1 MASRAD
7 WYTYFLCLQTDV
19 SNWITYDNVV
29 SKVDAALENPV
40 SYEYAIDTDGNIYRT
55 PVECKYLTRTP
66 SGELFNKRFLMES
79 INFPVPGPQ
88 KRMYE
93 TSLMKK
99 GASTQRMSD
108 NVVAKQ
114 PSTRSE

>member
-1 MASRAD
+1 MLTDVHTFSP
-7 WYTYFLCLQTDV
+7 LQADV

-40 SYEYAIDTDGNIYRT
+40 SYEYAISTDGKIYQT
-55 PVECKYLTRTP
+55 PIECKYLTRTP
-66 SGELFNKRFLMES
+66 SGKLFDKRFLRNS
-79 INFPVPGPQ
+79 LNSSVSGPQ

-99 GASTQRMSD
+99 GAATEKKLD
-108 NVVAKQ
+108 NVTRKQ
-114 PSTRSE
+114 SSARSE